1 VEKARYIWMDG
12 SLVPW
17 DDAQIHVLTHTLHY
31 GLGAFEGIRCYDTVR
46 GPAIFRHREHV
57 DRLFNSAKIGGMTLP
72 YTKDQ
77 IAQAT
82 RDLIRENEQ
91 KSVYIRP
98 LVWFGDDRLGVNNIG
113 ITVHVMIASY
123 VWGAYLGEEGLKRGI
138 RACVSSYTR
147 HHPNAM
153 PTKAKVCGNYVNS
166 QLAKVEAIQHGY
178 DEALLL
184 DVEGYVVEASGENL
198 FIVENGRIVTP
209 PIGSALGGITRDTL
223 IRIALDDGIEVK
235 EDRLVRDRL
244 YTADEVF
251 LTGTAAEVTPV
262 REVDRRQVGS
272 GGRGPIVERLQ
283 KKFFSVVRGED
294 PRYASW
300 LDPIGVPAAKKA

>member
-12 SLVPW
+12 ALVPW
-17 DDAQIHVLTHTLHY
+17 DDAQVHVLTHTLHY

-77 IAQAT
+77 IAEAT
-82 RDLIRENEQ
+82 RNLIRENEQ
-91 KSVYIRP
+91 KAVYIRP
-98 LVWFGDDRLGVNNIG
+98 LVWFGNDRLGVNNIG

-123 VWGAYLGEEGLKRGI
+123 V
-138 RACVSSYTR
+138 
-147 HHPNAM
+147 
-153 PTKAKVCGNYVNS
+153 
-166 QLAKVEAIQHGY
+166 
-178 DEALLL
+178 
-184 DVEGYVVEASGENL
+184 
-198 FIVENGRIVTP
+198 FVTP
-209 PIGSALGGITRDTL
+209 PIGSALGGITRETL
-223 IRIALDDGIEVK
+223 IRIAQDDGIEVK

-262 REVDRRQVGS
+262 REVDRRQVGT

-300 LDPIGVPAAKKA
+300 LDPIGVPAKKA